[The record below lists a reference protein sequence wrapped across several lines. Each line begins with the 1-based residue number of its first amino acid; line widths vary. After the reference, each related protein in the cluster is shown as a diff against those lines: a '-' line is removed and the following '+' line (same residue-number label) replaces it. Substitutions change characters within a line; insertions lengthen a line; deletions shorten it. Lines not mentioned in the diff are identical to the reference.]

1 VTALLKK
8 KQFWL
13 TIVAG
18 LLLAYCVKDV
28 RWEHIV
34 QLSDRLHVGYLLLSV
49 FTSAGFV
56 ITKGLRWRLIV
67 RQQVKF
73 QAWRTITLYSAG
85 QILNI
90 VMPALT
96 GQLGRVF
103 LFSKNTGLRKTFVFS
118 TIVMEVLF
126 DAISF
131 LGILLIISVGF
142 AFPEKYRGAGIILG
156 SVIAIVVILLYL
168 ILHFRVKIEE
178 LGHRM
183 FRERRPSLYI
193 GIKKFIRSFTKGTEM
208 LKSSQHLA
216 LTMGYSLLNWT
227 FHALSVYFLL
237 LSFGFDLPFAAA
249 VAVMVVNTI
258 ALMVPITPGNAGTFE
273 LAVSTALA
281 AFSIPRGDAVLY
293 AVALHLIDLL
303 PVAVLGAIFLHYEKV
318 SLAEI
323 RRQHMDDDVLDKL
336 SEDGVLIEDEE
347 KV

>member
-1 VTALLKK
+1 MTTFWKK

-13 TIVAG
+13 GIVAV

-28 RWEHIV
+28 RWVHVVE
-34 QLSDRLHVGYLLLSV
+34 LSHRLHVGYLVLSIL
-49 FTSAGFV
+49 TSAGFI
-56 ITKGLRWRLIV
+56 ITKALRWRLIV
-67 RQQVKF
+67 MQQVKF
-73 QAWRTITLYSAG
+73 KAWHTCTLYSAG

-103 LFSKNTGLRKTFVFS
+103 LFSRNTGMRKTFVFS

-131 LGILLIISVGF
+131 MGVLLIISVGF
-142 AFPEKYRGAGIILG
+142 AFPERYRSLGIILA
-156 SVIAIVVILLYL
+156 SIITVVVILLYL
-168 ILHFRVKIEE
+168 ILQYREKLER
-178 LGHRM
+178 LGHKL
-183 FRERRPSLYI
+183 FREHRPGIYI
-193 GIKKFIRSFTKGTEM
+193 GIKKFIRSFTKGIEM

-216 LTMGYSLLNWT
+216 QTMAYSLLNWT

-237 LSFGFDLPFAAA
+237 LSFGFDLPFVAA
-249 VAVMVVNTI
+249 VAVMIVNTI

-273 LAVSTALA
+273 VAVSTALA

-303 PVAVLGAIFLHYEKV
+303 PIAVMGAIFLHYEKV

-323 RRQHMDDDVLDKL
+323 RRQHMDQDMLDSV
-336 SEDGVLIEDEE
+336 SEDGILIENEE
-347 KV
+347 KA